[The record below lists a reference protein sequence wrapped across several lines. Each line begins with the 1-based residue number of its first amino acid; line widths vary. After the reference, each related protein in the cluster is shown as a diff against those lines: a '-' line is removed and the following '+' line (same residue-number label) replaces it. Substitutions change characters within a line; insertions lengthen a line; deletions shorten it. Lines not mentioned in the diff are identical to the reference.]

1 MPFTIKT
8 AVVAAL
14 ATMATAMPSGPKLN
28 ESQMKLYDLA
38 KRQNEGAQQSGLTD
52 IDILQL

>member
-1 MPFTIKT
+1 MPLTIKT

>member
-1 MPFTIKT
+1 MPFTMKT

-14 ATMATAMPSGPKLN
+14 ATLATALPSGPKLN
-28 ESQMKLYDLA
+28 EEQMKLYQLA
-38 KRQNEGAQQSGLTD
+38 RRQNEGAQQGGLTD